1 MPITRKHRTIPANES
16 LIEMLV
22 GLQLDEKFRVE
33 PAPEWAAG
41 TSVEEIFQALRIL
54 GDGAWLEG
62 RYEGCGIYDSADRWL
77 SDFFIGK
84 TVPTPGDFGH

>member
-1 MPITRKHRTIPANES
+1 MPITRKHKTIPARDS

-22 GLQLDEKFRVE
+22 GLQLDEKLSLE

-41 TSVEEIFQALRIL
+41 TSVEEIFHALLIL
-54 GDGAWLEG
+54 GDGAWLVG
-62 RYEGCGIYDSADRWL
+62 RYEGLGVYDSADRWL

-84 TVPTPGDFGH
+84 AVPIPSDFSN